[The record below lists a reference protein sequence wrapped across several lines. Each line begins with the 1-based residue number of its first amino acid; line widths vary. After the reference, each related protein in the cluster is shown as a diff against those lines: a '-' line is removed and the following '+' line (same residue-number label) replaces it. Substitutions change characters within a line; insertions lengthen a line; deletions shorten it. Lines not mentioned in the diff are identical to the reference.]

1 MVNSG
6 ACVARIRW
14 LVIKN
19 CNGNEAHTG
28 TPPHATTE
36 NNYYQKFYEEE
47 VRLIVL

>member
-1 MVNSG
+1 
-6 ACVARIRW
+6 

-28 TPPHATTE
+28 TPHATTE